1 VERDF
6 ILREV
11 GLLSKKLLKILRMIT
26 KDLKDKE
33 FVSGELIEELDYDE
47 SDIMDIGEELENL
60 EFYDYLEDDELDILR
75 GLIAYILMKDS
86 SYEKEEILSLIFA
99 GGRRI
104 VWN

>member
-1 VERDF
+1 
-6 ILREV
+6 
-11 GLLSKKLLKILRMIT
+11 LSKKLLKILKMISR
-26 KDLKDKE
+26 DLRDKE
-33 FVSGELIEELDYDE
+33 FVSGEILETLDYDE
-47 SDIMDIGEELENL
+47 SDIIDISEELENL
-60 EFYDYLEDDELDILR
+60 EFYDYLEDDELDILK

>member
-1 VERDF
+1 M
-6 ILREV
+6 
-11 GLLSKKLLKILRMIT
+11 SKKLLKILKMISR
-26 KDLKDKE
+26 DLRDKE
-33 FVSGELIEELDYDE
+33 FVSGEMLDSLTYDE
-47 SDIMDIGEELENL
+47 SDIIDISEELENL
-60 EFYDYLEDDELDILR
+60 EFYDYLEDDELDILK

>member
-1 VERDF
+1 
-6 ILREV
+6 
-11 GLLSKKLLKILRMIT
+11 MIT

-33 FVSGELIEELDYDE
+33 FVSEEMLETLDYDE

-86 SYEKEEILSLIFA
+86 SYEKEEILSLIFT

>member
-1 VERDF
+1 
-6 ILREV
+6 
-11 GLLSKKLLKILRMIT
+11 LSKKLLKILKMISR
-26 KDLKDKE
+26 DLRDKE
-33 FVSGELIEELDYDE
+33 FVSGEMLEALAYDE
-47 SDIMDIGEELENL
+47 SDIIDISEELENL
-60 EFYDYLEDDELDILR
+60 EFYDYLEEDELDILK

>member
-1 VERDF
+1 MISRD
-6 ILREV
+6 LR
-11 GLLSKKLLKILRMIT
+11 
-26 KDLKDKE
+26 DKE
-33 FVSGELIEELDYDE
+33 FVSGEMLEALDYDE
-47 SDIMDIGEELENL
+47 SDIIDISEELENL
-60 EFYDYLEDDELDILR
+60 EFYDYLAEDELDILK

>member
-1 VERDF
+1 MLDA
-6 ILREV
+6 
-11 GLLSKKLLKILRMIT
+11 
-26 KDLKDKE
+26 
-33 FVSGELIEELDYDE
+33 LDYDE
-47 SDIMDIGEELENL
+47 SDIIDISEELENL
-60 EFYDYLEDDELDILR
+60 EFYDYLEDDELDILK

>member
-1 VERDF
+1 
-6 ILREV
+6 
-11 GLLSKKLLKILRMIT
+11 LSKKLLKILKMIT
-26 KDLKDKE
+26 RDLRNKE
-33 FVSGELIEELDYDE
+33 FVSGEMLEALDYDE
-47 SDIMDIGEELENL
+47 SDIIDISEELENL
-60 EFYDYLEDDELDILR
+60 EFYDYLEDDELDILK

>member
-1 VERDF
+1 MISRD
-6 ILREV
+6 LR
-11 GLLSKKLLKILRMIT
+11 
-26 KDLKDKE
+26 DKE
-33 FVSGELIEELDYDE
+33 FVSGEMLEALAYDE
-47 SDIMDIGEELENL
+47 SDIIDISEELENL
-60 EFYDYLEDDELDILR
+60 EFYDYLEDDELDILK

>member
-1 VERDF
+1 M
-6 ILREV
+6 
-11 GLLSKKLLKILRMIT
+11 SKKLLKILKMISR
-26 KDLKDKE
+26 DLKDRE
-33 FVSGELIEELDYDE
+33 FVSEEMLEELDYDE
-47 SDIMDIGEELENL
+47 TDIMDIGEELENL

-86 SYEKEEILSLIFA
+86 SREKEEIFSLIFA

>member
-1 VERDF
+1 
-6 ILREV
+6 
-11 GLLSKKLLKILRMIT
+11 LSKKLLKILKMIS
-26 KDLKDKE
+26 KDLKDRE
-33 FVSGELIEELDYDE
+33 FISDEILEALDYDE
-47 SDIMDIGEELENL
+47 TDIMDIGEELENL

-86 SYEKEEILSLIFA
+86 SREKEEIFSLIFA

>member
-1 VERDF
+1 
-6 ILREV
+6 
-11 GLLSKKLLKILRMIT
+11 LSKKLLKILKMIS
-26 KDLKDKE
+26 KDLKDRE
-33 FVSGELIEELDYDE
+33 FISDEILEVLDYDE
-47 SDIMDIGEELENL
+47 TDIMDIGEELENL

-86 SYEKEEILSLIFA
+86 SREKEEIFSLIFA

>member
-1 VERDF
+1 M
-6 ILREV
+6 
-11 GLLSKKLLKILRMIT
+11 SKKLLKILKMISR
-26 KDLKDKE
+26 DLKDRE
-33 FVSGELIEELDYDE
+33 FVSEEMLEGLDYDE
-47 SDIMDIGEELENL
+47 TDIMDIGEELESL

-86 SYEKEEILSLIFA
+86 SREKEEIFSLIFA

>member
-1 VERDF
+1 
-6 ILREV
+6 
-11 GLLSKKLLKILRMIT
+11 LSKKLLKILKMISR
-26 KDLKDKE
+26 DLRDKE
-33 FVSGELIEELDYDE
+33 FVSGEMLDALTYDE
-47 SDIMDIGEELENL
+47 SDIIDISEELENL
-60 EFYDYLEDDELDILR
+60 EFYDYLEDDELDILK

>member
-1 VERDF
+1 
-6 ILREV
+6 
-11 GLLSKKLLKILRMIT
+11 MISG
-26 KDLKDKE
+26 DLKDRE
-33 FVSGELIEELDYDE
+33 FVSDEILEVLDYDE
-47 SDIMDIGEELENL
+47 TDIMDIGEELENL

-86 SYEKEEILSLIFA
+86 TREKEEIFSLIFA

>member
-1 VERDF
+1 
-6 ILREV
+6 LHEV
-11 GLLSKKLLKILRMIT
+11 RILSKKLLKILKMIS
-26 KDLKDKE
+26 KDLKDRE
-33 FVSGELIEELDYDE
+33 FISDEVLETLDYDDT
-47 SDIMDIGEELENL
+47 DIMDIGEELESL

-86 SYEKEEILSLIFA
+86 SREKEEIFSLIFA

>member
-1 VERDF
+1 
-6 ILREV
+6 
-11 GLLSKKLLKILRMIT
+11 MIS
-26 KDLKDKE
+26 KDLRDKE
-33 FVSGELIEELDYDE
+33 FVSGEMLEALAYDE
-47 SDIMDIGEELENL
+47 SDIIDISEELENL
-60 EFYDYLEDDELDILR
+60 EFYDYLEDDELDILK